1 MTSQTHSDALL
12 ATLDDDD
19 FDLDALLAESMQA
32 KAKAADVKAS
42 RKLLGS
48 KEAAAKLSAA
58 ERAAMQSKISEWEV
72 KREWLPV
79 ADTAIFEVRHCTHCA
94 STTSLF
100 LGVFQHQTHRHMKY
114 SDRWIA
120 SNASANAGL
129 PKEVKLQEAFVGMCS
144 GCASEFGYT
153 SIIS

>member
-1 MTSQTHSDALL
+1 MSPHS
-12 ATLDDDD
+12 ATVPDTFDDD

-42 RKLLGS
+42 RKLLAS

-58 ERAAMQSKISEWEV
+58 DRTAMQAKIAAWAV
-72 KREWLPV
+72 KREWKPV
-79 ADTAIFEVRHCTHCA
+79 AGTAIFEIRHCTHCA
-94 STTSLF
+94 NTTPLF

-129 PKEVKLQEAFVGMCS
+129 KKEIKHQEAYVSMCHC
-144 GCASEFGYT
+144 CAAEFGYT
-153 SIIS
+153 LGA